1 VRAGRDAPALG
12 REIATAV
19 RALGLRIRTARLI
32 SAFAGAAGR
41 VVWCLDLEGGR
52 RIKARLLEDHHTAAA
67 LCALR
72 AVLPSDFA
80 PVVARSGRVLFEE
93 WIDGVDLARS
103 RPGPRCLGDAA
114 RLLAG
119 LHATPTVAGRA
130 IRATRR
136 TTPWRRDGEDRLRL
150 LRDAGLLSV
159 AHANVLRRVLA
170 AHDPYR
176 TRTGLT
182 HSDLCGENLVR
193 DRAGR
198 LRVIDNE
205 RLGLRPFGYD
215 LARTRYRWG
224 LDQEAWSAFLAAY
237 SRRHPATARRASP
250 FWDVVVATES
260 AMIRRRVGGRGVA
273 APIAAL
279 ARIVH
284 AEQARR
290 SERRRRR
297 P

>member
-1 VRAGRDAPALG
+1 MRAM
-12 REIATAV
+12 
-19 RALGLRIRTARLI
+19 GLRIRTARRVSTL
-32 SAFAGAAGR
+32 AGASGR
-41 VVWCLDLEGGR
+41 AVWCLDLAGGR
-52 RIKARLLEDHHTAAA
+52 RIKARLLEDHRTAAA

-72 AVLPSDFA
+72 AGLPSDFA
-80 PVVARSGRVLFEE
+80 PVVARSGRVLLEE
-93 WIDGVDLARS
+93 WIDGADLART
-103 RPGPRCLGDAA
+103 RARARCLADAA

-119 LHATPTVAGRA
+119 LHATRTVAGRA
-130 IRATRR
+130 IRALRR
-136 TTPWRRDGEDRLRL
+136 TTPWRRESEERLRRL
-150 LRDAGLLSV
+150 CEDGLLPV

-170 AHDPYR
+170 AHDPHR

-224 LDQEAWSAFLAAY
+224 LDQKAWSAFLAAY

-250 FWDVVVATES
+250 FWDVVVAAES
-260 AMIRRRVGGRGVA
+260 AMIRRRVDARRAA

-279 ARIVH
+279 ARIVR
-284 AEQARR
+284 AEDARR

>member
-1 VRAGRDAPALG
+1 MRAN
-12 REIATAV
+12 
-19 RALGLRIRTARLI
+19 GLRIRTARLI
-32 SAFAGAAGR
+32 STLAGASER

-52 RIKARLLEDHHTAAA
+52 RIKARLLEDHHAARA

-80 PVVARSGRVLFEE
+80 PVVARSGRVLLEE
-93 WIDGVDLARS
+93 WIDGVTLARAS
-103 RPGPRCLGDAA
+103 APPRCLEDAA

-119 LHATPTVAGRA
+119 LHATRTVAGRA
-130 IRATRR
+130 IRAIRR
-136 TTPWRRDGEDRLRL
+136 TTSWRRDSEDRLRL
-150 LRDAGLLSV
+150 LREDGLLSV
-159 AHANVLRRVLA
+159 AHANVLRRVLD
-170 AHDPYR
+170 AHDPHR
-176 TRTGLT
+176 TPTGLT

-193 DRAGR
+193 NRAGR

-260 AMIRRRVGGRGVA
+260 AMIRRRGGGRRVA
-273 APIAAL
+273 TPVAAL
-279 ARIVH
+279 ARIVR
-284 AEQARR
+284 AEHARR
-290 SERRRRR
+290 AERRRRR